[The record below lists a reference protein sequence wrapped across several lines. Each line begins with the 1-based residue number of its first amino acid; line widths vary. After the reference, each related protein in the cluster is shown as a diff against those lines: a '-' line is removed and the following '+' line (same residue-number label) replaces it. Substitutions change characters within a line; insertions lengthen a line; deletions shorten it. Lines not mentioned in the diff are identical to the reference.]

1 MRSKAGR
8 RPSGDFTVASKNSGG
23 ATVMRN
29 IQHVETRRNDENK
42 VSRFPNDLARFSN
55 RKCSP
60 WWLATISFPVL
71 AVVLAF
77 APTLHQPTNRHPGN
91 TMCNGNHVQ
100 RLHGIPRMAGSSRYR
115 WENKHP
121 VSASLV
127 SGLVPIH
134 FYLISQTTVRAI
146 TLKAVSLA
154 LAASAYIVLLLT
166 MMSKRDPAK
175 GFTVTIIG
183 WFASA
188 AILFSLIGVVAR
200 QRPIAQPQQALHYTQ
215 NFFYGILA
223 AGLYILIAILLA
235 IYTASAHTIR
245 LSRNDRQTIEC
256 TSIILQTI
264 TFAVFLL
271 GGAAMYS
278 SIEGWSFMD
287 GLYFTDYTLL
297 TIGIGNI
304 VPKTHLG
311 RSLLFPYATVGI
323 IALGLVVSSIASF
336 ARDILKVKLRFKLEQ
351 VRIDMHERGD
361 SLGPINGPD
370 NESTLVPASARFPSR
385 SEVLKVHRIK
395 SDFYRRRRWEAFLI
409 FLAAWFVLWLVS
421 AVIFHRSERSQDWSY
436 FAALYFT
443 YTSLTTIGYGDLYPT
458 SNFGKVFFVF
468 WSLLA
473 IPVLTNL
480 VTTMGEIG
488 LQTLT
493 YFSGYIWRLGVS
505 RGRAQQHRH
514 RSISQSQG
522 EKGGNGLTKRP
533 LDPESLSGG
542 TNTERQAQGPS
553 TTRQLTKDLERI
565 STKTSSGCNKLEPS
579 KSINEAIQRKLLLAE
594 EIEKLVAAL
603 RGESRHDPWGDWMRT
618 LSLLHAGEDEGP
630 SSLEPP
636 NDAVL
641 HDCAQIV
648 TRKLGSDKAVADR
661 NGEILWMLKFLS
673 EKLCSE
679 LRGELY
685 RETE

>member
-1 MRSKAGR
+1 
-8 RPSGDFTVASKNSGG
+8 
-23 ATVMRN
+23 
-29 IQHVETRRNDENK
+29 
-42 VSRFPNDLARFSN
+42 
-55 RKCSP
+55 
-60 WWLATISFPVL
+60 
-71 AVVLAF
+71 
-77 APTLHQPTNRHPGN
+77 
-91 TMCNGNHVQ
+91 
-100 RLHGIPRMAGSSRYR
+100 
-115 WENKHP
+115 
-121 VSASLV
+121 
-127 SGLVPIH
+127 
-134 FYLISQTTVRAI
+134 
-146 TLKAVSLA
+146 
-154 LAASAYIVLLLT
+154 

-175 GFTVTIIG
+175 GFTVTIIV

-200 QRPIAQPQQALHYTQ
+200 QHPIAQPQQSLQYTQ

-235 IYTASAHTIR
+235 IYTASAHTVR
-245 LSRNDRQTIEC
+245 LSRKDRQTIEC
-256 TSIILQTI
+256 TSIILRTI

-311 RSLLFPYATVGI
+311 RSLLFLYATVGI

-336 ARDILKVKLRFKLEQ
+336 ARDILKVKLRFKLEEA
-351 VRIDMHERGD
+351 RIDMHERGH
-361 SLGPINGPD
+361 SPGPINGPD

-395 SDFYRRRRWEAFLI
+395 SDFYRRRRWEAFL
-409 FLAAWFVLWLVS
+409 FSLAAWFVLWLVS
-421 AVIFHRSERSQDWSY
+421 AVIFRRSERSQDWSY

-488 LQTLT
+488 LRTLT

-514 RSISQSQG
+514 RIISQSQG

-542 TNTERQAQGPS
+542 TNTERHAQGPS
-553 TTRQLTKDLERI
+553 TTRQSTKDLERI
-565 STKTSSGCNKLEPS
+565 STKTSSGCKRLEPS
-579 KSINEAIQRKLLLAE
+579 KSINEAIQRKFLLAE

-603 RGESRHDPWGDWMRT
+603 RDESRHDLWRDWMRT

-648 TRKLGSDKAVADR
+648 TMGSDKAVADR